1 MNPTSWEK
9 YRKRISAGSR
19 IVHPKL
25 NIFKARYAIARGFPH
40 IVFHEVGIST
50 SESYYVAL
58 RLSLAFTAF
67 ESLESA
73 LNAKGTV
80 PINDAVIANR
90 LRSESHTVL
99 FDAILSHSQIEPNL
113 SRLIRRFVNGE
124 DDNLRPFAYS
134 VRNLMFH
141 GSFTAN
147 LLQLDKSKHRRE
159 TFSMLS
165 EATLDAADKRFTSY
179 VNKMK

>member
-19 IVHPKL
+19 IMHPKL
-25 NIFKARYAIARGFPH
+25 NVFKARYAIARGFPH
-40 IVFHEVGIST
+40 VVFHEVGIST

-73 LNAKGTV
+73 LNAKGTLL
-80 PINDAVIANR
+80 INDDVIASR

-99 FDAILSHSQIEPNL
+99 FDVILSHPQIEPNL
-113 SRLIRRFVNGE
+113 SRLIRRFVEDE
-124 DDNLRPFAYS
+124 DDNLRPVAYS

-147 LLQLDKSKHRRE
+147 LLQLDKSKLRRD
-159 TFSMLS
+159 TLNMLS
-165 EATLDAADKRFTSY
+165 EATLDAADKRFTKY